1 MNASRLTY
9 HVVILLVLVVI
20 IQGNGFAHA
29 YEEITIK
36 DGATL
41 SGTVTLSGPA
51 PPPFRFQVTMG
62 AYPEHC
68 QSIADSEGNVIL
80 QRARV
85 STAHEIA
92 DVVVF
97 IQDLDRG
104 KAPTTE
110 FPKLTVNRCQFDQLV
125 MSGMDGDYL
134 RVLMNDSV
142 LHPLRG
148 WEMLNKGR
156 IPLFDFPNLETGE
169 EKTTKLTTRN
179 SGVVKVECD
188 QHRFMQTWI
197 LVPLNPYFA
206 TTNMTG
212 RFTITDIPAGR
223 YTVSAW
229 HPSLGY
235 LEQTL
240 TLKEAQ
246 QHDLH
251 FQYQTSASQK
261 P

>member
-1 MNASRLTY
+1 MNASKLIN
-9 HVVILLVLVVI
+9 HFVFVLLVAVI
-20 IQGNGFAHA
+20 IQGNGFVLA
-29 YEEITIK
+29 YEEVTVNE
-36 DGATL
+36 GATL
-41 SGTVTLSGPA
+41 SGMVTLSGPA

-68 QSIADSEGNVIL
+68 QPIADNEGNVIL
-80 QRARV
+80 PRARV
-85 STAHEIA
+85 SSAHEIA

-125 MSGMDGDYL
+125 MAGMDGDYL

-206 TTNMTG
+206 TTNETG
-212 RFTITDIPAGR
+212 RFTITDIPAGT

-235 LEQTL
+235 LEQNL
-240 TLKEAQ
+240 TFKSGQ
-246 QHDLH
+246 QQDFN
-251 FQYQTSASQK
+251 FQYQTSASDT